1 MRKLAYIFSLL
12 TVFTIPW
19 EDAITIGAI
28 GSIVRVVG
36 IVTAFF
42 WLLSVI
48 LRRQLRKPN
57 RFFICF
63 FLFVLWNAISY
74 FWSADLEEYYQ
85 QILTYLQLG
94 IMAYILWD
102 LYSSLDQLRA
112 AMKAYIFGGY
122 VTIFSTII
130 NYINGQEAYLYSGGR
145 YTGAG
150 LNAVDLALIL
160 SLGLPIAWYLATTQ
174 ENNRSHRAFRFIY
187 FIFIPAAL
195 FAIILSGSRSSVFVT
210 IPAFIFIVATFNR
223 LSPIRRLFIL
233 IVFIGA
239 LSIIEFYTP
248 TSIFDR
254 LATVSSSILSG
265 DLGGRVRLWQV
276 ALATFA
282 ENPILGIGAGGLR
295 SVTQLGTVVHNTF
308 ISVLTE
314 LGLPGLL
321 LFMLLLVSLISQ
333 IFRQPKL
340 YARLWLTVFS
350 IWVIG
355 ATTLTWE
362 YRKPTWLLFSMIAI
376 SANILRQPV
385 RNTRSIKVMNSS
397 TKAADDQNKG
407 VVRSPGSLAPFSA
420 KRSK

>member
-12 TVFTIPW
+12 TIFTIPW
-19 EDAITIGAI
+19 EDAFTIGTL

-42 WLLSVI
+42 WLISVI
-48 LRRQLRKPN
+48 LKGKLRKPN
-57 RFFICF
+57 FFLVCF
-63 FLFVLWNAISY
+63 FLFIVWNAISY
-74 FWSADLEEYYQ
+74 FWSSNLEEYYS

-94 IMAYILWD
+94 ALAYIMWD
-102 LYSSLDQLRA
+102 LYTSLDQLRA
-112 AMKAYIFGGY
+112 AMKAYIFGAY
-122 VTIFSTII
+122 VTILSTII
-130 NYINGQEAYLYSGGR
+130 NYINGREAYLYSGGR
-145 YTGAG
+145 YAGAG

-174 ENNRSHRAFRFIY
+174 DKDRSHPAFKFIY

-223 LSPIRRLFIL
+223 LSPIRRLFIT

-239 LSIIEFYTP
+239 ILVIQFYTP

-254 LATVSSSILSG
+254 LATVSSSIMSG
-265 DLGGRVRLWQV
+265 DLGGRVRLWQT
-276 ALATFA
+276 ALATFV

-295 SVTQLGTVVHNTF
+295 STTQLGTVVHNTF
-308 ISVLTE
+308 LSVLTE
-314 LGLPGLL
+314 LGLFGF
-321 LFMLLLVSLISQ
+321 LFFMAVLAILIRQ
-333 IFRQPKL
+333 IFTQPKL
-340 YARLWLTVFS
+340 YARLWLTVFA
-350 IWVIG
+350 IWIIG
-355 ATTLTWE
+355 ASTLTWE

-385 RNTRSIKVMNSS
+385 WNSRSEKVSESS
-397 TKAADDQNKG
+397 AQADNDQ
-407 VVRSPGSLAPFSA
+407 VRGLISPPGSLAPFSS
-420 KRSK
+420 KRSR